1 MENSLKE
8 KVKEGQG
15 PKFYIDIEGTEHP
28 WDKDTITT
36 KQIIELG
43 GWDPANGAIIID
55 HKTNEERT
63 LQPEEVVEIK
73 PGMGFAKKVK
83 FKRG

>member
-1 MENSLKE
+1 MEKLNEL

-15 PKFYIDIEGTEHP
+15 PKFYIDIEGTEYP

-36 KQIIELG
+36 EQIMKLG
-43 GWDPANGAIIID
+43 GWDFSKGAIIINQ
-55 HKTNEERT
+55 KTNEERT
-63 LQPEEVVEIK
+63 LQPDEVIEIK